1 MHQLILGLSEAL
13 AAALNAGAAEI
24 KVLSTTAVK
33 EAFIE
38 IPADERNRSR
48 DRHQHSGISSI
59 GNPELDNLVNWS
71 PKGGGANR
79 TR

>member
-1 MHQLILGLSEAL
+1 MRQLILGLSEAL

-38 IPADERNRSR
+38 I
-48 DRHQHSGISSI
+48 
-59 GNPELDNLVNWS
+59 
-71 PKGGGANR
+71 
-79 TR
+79 